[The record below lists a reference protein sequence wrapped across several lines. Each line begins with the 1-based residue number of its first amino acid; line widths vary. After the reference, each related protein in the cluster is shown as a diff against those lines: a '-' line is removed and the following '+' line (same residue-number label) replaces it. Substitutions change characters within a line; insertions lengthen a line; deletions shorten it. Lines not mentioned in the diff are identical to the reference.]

1 MSDCYIVFTFR
12 DQYGDFQIE
21 RLRASQA
28 GSCYQVESIPQFTP
42 SVSRG
47 DIVSAVMEEDELHF
61 EMVMDASGNSTI
73 QVYFFDE
80 TQMESVFE
88 YITARGCNWE
98 AHPEKKL
105 LAVNVPIACST
116 PRYNSILKKGRKKV
130 NGLSKNPVCRIIEN

>member
-28 GSCYQVESIPQFTP
+28 GTCYQVESIPQFTP
-42 SVSRG
+42 SVSKG

-80 TQMESVFE
+80 TQMDPVFE

-98 AHPEKKL
+98 AHPEKRL
-105 LAVNVPIACST
+105 LAVNVPDSVQYA
-116 PRYNSILKKGRKKV
+116 PLQLYFEKGEEEGKWTFKESC
-130 NGLSKNPVCRIIEN
+130 LSHY

>member
-105 LAVNVPIACST
+105 LAVNVPDSVQYS
-116 PRYNSILKKGRKKV
+116 PLQLYFEKGEEEGKWTFKESC
-130 NGLSKNPVCRIIEN
+130 LSHY